1 MSPLVLKPVFKER
14 IWGGRNL
21 EKMGY
26 DIPDG
31 NIGECWGIS
40 AHPNGPNV
48 IANGAYEGQTLDKVW
63 EEHPELFGNPSEKK
77 FPLLTKILD
86 ANQKLSVQV
95 HPGDAYAY
103 EHENGEFGKT
113 ECWYVLDAKE
123 DAEIIYG
130 TYANSKEQ
138 LEEYIQNEDWD
149 HLFKRVKVEKGDFF
163 YVPSGTVHAI
173 GEGIM
178 ILETQQNSDTTYRI
192 YDYDRVDQDGKKRE
206 LHLDKSI
213 DVINIGPTSP
223 NVVPERIESDEQKGQ
238 ILVESDFFTV
248 TKWQIEGTFN
258 FRKPRDYCLVS
269 IISGE
274 GEIITDGNV
283 YEVSTGSHLILTADD
298 LDNHIN
304 GKLEVIVSYV

>member
-304 GKLEVIVSYV
+304 GQLEVIVSYV

>member
-40 AHPNGPNV
+40 AHQNGPNV

-95 HPGDAYAY
+95 HPDDEYAH

-192 YDYDRVDQDGKKRE
+192 YDYDRIERDGKERE

-223 NVVPERIESDEQKGQ
+223 NVAPVRIDSDEQKGQ
-238 ILVESDFFTV
+238 MLVESDFFTV

>member
-40 AHPNGPNV
+40 AHQNGPNV

-95 HPGDAYAY
+95 HPDDEYAH

-192 YDYDRVDQDGKKRE
+192 YDYDRIERDGKKRE

-213 DVINIGPTSP
+213 DVINIGPTS
-223 NVVPERIESDEQKGQ
+223 R
-238 ILVESDFFTV
+238 
-248 TKWQIEGTFN
+248 
-258 FRKPRDYCLVS
+258 
-269 IISGE
+269 
-274 GEIITDGNV
+274 
-283 YEVSTGSHLILTADD
+283 HL
-298 LDNHIN
+298 
-304 GKLEVIVSYV
+304 

>member
-40 AHPNGPNV
+40 AHQNGPNV

-95 HPGDAYAY
+95 HPDDEYAH

-123 DAEIIYG
+123 EAEIIYG

-192 YDYDRVDQDGKKRE
+192 YDYDRIERDGKKRE

-223 NVVPERIESDEQKGQ
+223 NVAPVRIDSDEQKGQ
-238 ILVESDFFTV
+238 MLVESDFFTV
-248 TKWQIEGTFN
+248 TKWQIEDTFN

-304 GKLEVIVSYV
+304 GQLEVIVSYV

>member
-26 DIPDG
+26 NLPEG

-40 AHPNGPNV
+40 AHKNGANE
-48 IANGAYEGQTLDKVW
+48 IANGPYKGKTLDEVW
-63 EEHPELFGNPSEKK
+63 KEEPQLFGNPTEEK

-86 ANQKLSVQV
+86 ANDKLSVQV
-95 HPGDAYAY
+95 HPNDEYANI
-103 EHENGEFGKT
+103 HENGELGKT
-113 ECWYVLDAKE
+113 ECWYVIDAKE
-123 DAEIIYG
+123 NAEIIYG
-130 TYANSKEQ
+130 TYANTKNQ
-138 LEEYIQNEDWD
+138 LESFIQNEDWD
-149 HLFKRVKVEKGDFF
+149 HLFKRIKVEPGDFF

-173 GEGIM
+173 GSGIM

-192 YDYDRVDQDGKKRE
+192 FDYDRTDKDGNKRA

-213 DVINIGPTSP
+213 DVINVGSESP
-223 NVVPERIESDEQKGQ
+223 NVPPKKLESEEQKGQ
-238 ILVESDFFTV
+238 ILVENEFFTV
-248 TKWQIEGTFN
+248 AKWQIEGTFN

-269 IISGE
+269 IISGS

-283 YEVSTGSHLILTADD
+283 FEVKIGDHLILTADD
-298 LDNHIN
+298 LDNNIN
-304 GKLEVIVSYV
+304 GNLEVIISYV